1 MAFRP
6 GGGATAPPLFGG
18 FGAWGQKKGRDRRND
33 RAPIG
38 ALLCFPSEQP
48 RAAYLVL
55 FGVARHLV
63 AAPLVADPVRGV
75 HVGVVQRVAPAR
87 DWQQLV
93 YLEAPRVSARQAV
106 VYRLAAYVAWPSL
119 RPQPRSQLAP
129 CVAVAVARVAAHAS
143 IAAIPPMHHT
153 MP

>member
-55 FGVARHLV
+55 LGVARHPV
-63 AAPLVADPVRGV
+63 AAPLVANPVGCI
-75 HVGVVQRVAPAR
+75 HVGVVQRAASPR
-87 DWQQLV
+87 HGQQLV
-93 YLEAPRVSARQAV
+93 HLEAPRVAARQAV
-106 VYRLAAYVAWPSL
+106 VYRLAAYVARPSL
-119 RPQPRSQLAP
+119 CPQPRSQLAP
-129 CVAVAVARVAAHAS
+129 CVAVAVARVATHAS